1 MELFSGLFGLVVL
14 IADIYAIIQVLAS
27 RAPGVNK
34 LVWILLILLLPVIGL
49 LIWLFAGPRRP
60 SNVAV

>member
-27 RAPGVNK
+27 REPGINK
-34 LVWILLILLLPVIGL
+34 LVWILLIVLLPVIGL
-49 LIWLFAGPRRP
+49 LIWLFAGPRRT
-60 SNVAV
+60 SNVTA

>member
-1 MELFSGLFGLVVL
+1 MDIFSGLFGLVVL

-27 RAPGVNK
+27 REPGVNK

-60 SNVAV
+60 SNATV